1 MSTITAIGFTN
12 KYYTLWEISEET
24 RPLGNGRS
32 YIVTRY
38 NYIKNISFD
47 KETAIS
53 KYPNA
58 IIDENLKGKTRSW
71 ETKKEVWDNVDTF
84 RFGKYKGEKITD
96 SDISYLEWYW
106 DQVDSE
112 HKDYVSK
119 ILVENGYEIRK
130 YCYKTENGTTESEYL
145 MSPECL
151 REEARCKEELNKK
164 IAELNTGNVL
174 DLFIESNP
182 DYEGNYR
189 DGNIIYHF
197 QEVKENYYQG
207 FSYYLPVINGKAKRI
222 KNKKIVIKRYE
233 WKVENDNLTIEILDF
248 EIAK

>member
-1 MSTITAIGFTN
+1 MGTITAIGFTN

-24 RPLGNGRS
+24 KPLGNGIS
-32 YIVTRY
+32 YIVTHY

-58 IIDENLKGKTRSW
+58 VIDENLRGKTQSW
-71 ETKKEVWDNVDTF
+71 ESKKEVWDNVDTF
-84 RFGKYKGEKITD
+84 RFGKYRGEKITG

-164 IAELNTGNVL
+164 IAELNTSNVL

-197 QEVKENYYQG
+197 KEVKENYYKG
-207 FSYYLPVINGKAKRI
+207 FNYYLPVINGKAKRI
-222 KNKKIVIKRYE
+222 KNKKIVIKKFE